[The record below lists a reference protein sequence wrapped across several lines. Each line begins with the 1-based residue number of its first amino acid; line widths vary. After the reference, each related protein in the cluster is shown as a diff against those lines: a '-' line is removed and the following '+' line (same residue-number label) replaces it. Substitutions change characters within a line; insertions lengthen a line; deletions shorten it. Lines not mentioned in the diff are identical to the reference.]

1 MGDIRESPA
10 LDLIELLQGKGVEV
24 TYNDPYVAR
33 IELAGNVL
41 NSIMLDDEALKTA
54 DCVVITTDHS
64 TYDWQWVVDNS
75 QLIIDTR
82 NATGSI
88 STDKRWTAKV

>member
-1 MGDIRESPA
+1 VGDIRESPA

-24 TYNDPYVAR
+24 TYNDPHVAQ

-41 NSIMLDDEALKTA
+41 NSVTLDEEALKTA

-88 STDKRWTAKV
+88 TTDKRWTAKV

>member
-1 MGDIRESPA
+1 
-10 LDLIELLQGKGVEV
+10 V
-24 TYNDPYVAR
+24 TYNDPYVAQ
-33 IELAGNVL
+33 IELEGSAFDSV
-41 NSIMLDDEALKTA
+41 MLTEEVLKTA

-88 STDKRWTAKV
+88 STYKRWTAKV

>member
-1 MGDIRESPA
+1 LADSA
-10 LDLIELLQGKGVEV
+10 LD
-24 TYNDPYVAR
+24 
-33 IELAGNVL
+33 
-41 NSIMLDDEALKTA
+41 SIMLDDVALGKA

-75 QLIIDTR
+75 HLIIDTR